1 VVSELTAASVLQF
14 KEGNMQKTILVA
26 IQILL
31 ISIISVDLYAQSSKE
46 KKPQTSTVDT
56 WREALPLSEE
66 NAPTTTVPE
75 ESTDNVERK
84 ETAAETER
92 RILELEQRLMESLK
106 VRDSASLGF
115 LIADDFML
123 AGLDLAGKESDKDRF
138 VKWAT
143 SQLNL
148 KSYDVENVMVR
159 VYPATAVV
167 TLKYKR
173 QASIGGA
180 PADGDFTV
188 TNVWVRRDKLWRITS
203 HHISASPKL

>member
-1 VVSELTAASVLQF
+1 
-14 KEGNMQKTILVA
+14 MQKTILVA

-31 ISIISVDLYAQSSKE
+31 IFIISVDLYAQSSNEKE
-46 KKPQTSTVDT
+46 KKPQTATVDA

-66 NAPTTTVPE
+66 NAPTIPVPE

-123 AGLDLAGKESDKDRF
+123 AGLDLAGTESDKDRF

-143 SQLNL
+143 SQLKV
-148 KSYDVENVMVR
+148 KSYDVEKVLVR

-167 TLKYKR
+167 TLRYKR